1 MADFPSRDRDRWF
14 TMRQVPAARS
24 IPGLAAD
31 VRAGFA
37 RRPRELPPKY
47 FYDDR
52 GSALFDRICDT
63 PEYYPA
69 RSEAELL
76 AAHADAIVTAVQPS
90 HIIELGA
97 GMARK
102 TATLL
107 AACERAGIAPVY
119 WPYDVCAEV
128 LEAAG
133 TGLRE
138 RFGWLC
144 IEALVGDYTAGLEHL
159 PRPGGRRLYA
169 FLGGTIGN
177 FEPAAARALL
187 GEIAGHMHAGDRL
200 LLGADRVKDRAVMES
215 AYNDSAGVT
224 AEFNRN
230 VLHVLNRELDA
241 DFDVE
246 GFRHE
251 AVFDSERSRIEMY
264 LVPRHA
270 QTVTLA
276 ALGERYHFAAG
287 EPLRTEISRK
297 FTAAGLADEL
307 HGAGLAIERTAVAA
321 GDYFSLNLAARAL
334 KAGRGDAL

>member
-1 MADFPSRDRDRWF
+1 MADLPSDARGRRFAIRD
-14 TMRQVPAARS
+14 VPAARRV
-24 IPGLAAD
+24 PGLAEE

-37 RRPRELPPKY
+37 RTPRELPPKY
-47 FYDDR
+47 FYDDH
-52 GSALFDRICDT
+52 GSALFERICDT
-63 PEYYPA
+63 PEYYPT
-69 RSEAELL
+69 RSEAALL
-76 AAHADAIVTAVQPS
+76 SAHADDLVAAVRPD

-97 GMARK
+97 GTARK

-119 WPYDVCAEV
+119 WPYDVCAPV

-133 TGLRE
+133 AALLD
-138 RFGWLC
+138 RFAWLH

-159 PRPGGRRLYA
+159 PRPAGRRLYV

-187 GEIAGHMHAGDRL
+187 GEIARHMDAGDRL
-200 LLGADRVKDRAVMES
+200 LLGADRLKERAVMEA

-230 VLHVLNRELDA
+230 VLRVLNRELYG
-241 DFDVE
+241 DFDVD

-251 AVFDSERSRIEMY
+251 AVFDAAHGRIEMY

-276 ALGERYHFAAG
+276 ALGERFHFAAG

-297 FTAAGLADEL
+297 LTAAELTEDLHAAGLVV
-307 HGAGLAIERTAVAA
+307 ERAAVAP
-321 GDYFSLNLAARAL
+321 GDYFCVNLAARA
-334 KAGRGDAL
+334 R

>member
-1 MADFPSRDRDRWF
+1 MADLPSEDRERWF
-14 TMRQVPAARS
+14 AIRQVPAARS
-24 IPGLAAD
+24 VPGLAED

-63 PEYYPA
+63 PEYYPT

-76 AAHADAIVTAVQPS
+76 AAHADDIVAAVRPD

-97 GMARK
+97 GTARK

-133 TGLRE
+133 ATLLD
-138 RFGWLC
+138 RFPWLC

-159 PRPGGRRLYA
+159 PRPDGRRLYA

-177 FEPAAARALL
+177 FEPAAARGLL
-187 GEIAGHMHAGDRL
+187 GEIAGHMDDGDRL

-230 VLHVLNRELDA
+230 VLHVINRELDG
-241 DFDVE
+241 DFDVDD
-246 GFRHE
+246 FYHE
-251 AVFDSERSRIEMY
+251 AVFDSEHDRIEMY
-264 LVPRHA
+264 LVPRHS
-270 QTVTLA
+270 QSVTLA
-276 ALGERYHFAAG
+276 ALGERFHFAAG
-287 EPLRTEISRK
+287 EPVRTEISRK

-307 HGAGLAIERTAVAA
+307 RAAGLVLERATVAP
-321 GDYFSLNLAARAL
+321 GDYFSVNLAARA
-334 KAGRGDAL
+334 G